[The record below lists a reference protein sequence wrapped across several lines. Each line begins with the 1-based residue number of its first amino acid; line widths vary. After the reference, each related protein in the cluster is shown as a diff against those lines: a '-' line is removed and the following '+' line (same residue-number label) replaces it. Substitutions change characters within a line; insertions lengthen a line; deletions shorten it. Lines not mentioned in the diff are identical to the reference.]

1 MTRPD
6 DKGKAD
12 RQQKRAVLRT
22 VLLLAAIVLGI
33 YLFFIGRA
41 FMNYPGA

>member
-1 MTRPD
+1 MSPSD
-6 DKGKAD
+6 DKDHAH
-12 RQQKRAVLRT
+12 RQQKRAVFRT

-41 FMNYPGA
+41 FMNYPGG

>member
-6 DKGKAD
+6 DDGRGH
-12 RQQKRAVLRT
+12 RQQKRAVFRT
-22 VLLLAAIVLGI
+22 ALLLAAIVLGI

-41 FMNYPGA
+41 VMNYSGA